1 MKSSSLT
8 YLIISFVC
16 SILSLVTFW
25 IYSQS
30 FGEQIIFWLGIP
42 FSILLFCLFY
52 FLANPIIC
60 RVTIISSSAA
70 NFLPFALF
78 LVSIILVV
86 LIPPYQGLGYNWVSI
101 PLQNWLRGLAS
112 LLLTSFFP
120 GYLFLK
126 VIDKKRVI
134 TGGMLIVVSN
144 ILSMLFMFLIAF
156 PALVLGYAASYF
168 SFIAV
173 LVINLSLA
181 AMYCLR
187 YYKRENTSRINL
199 SIKGHES
206 IVILSFCVVMV
217 GTFVVMLYNMPLTRS
232 DMWQIYSQALEF
244 SRGFPQY
251 ISNYPYLFQIYL
263 TTFFSTSG
271 LPSSITMQLLYLLSF
286 MPLLGF
292 YSMAKQW
299 FAEKGAEK
307 IVAVATF
314 FGVLL
319 GFASLYMVYFKSIDP
334 KQTFSSIALLAVNK
348 TYDSYMRYPI
358 EPYMVVLRWTI
369 NLTVLFALLYLLK
382 INNCK
387 LRNLLFVL
395 LVVIGYV
402 GYVVDIMLFLPLLLV
417 WLIFF
422 ESNSE
427 WKLSFSIL
435 LGYLGVGIIDY
446 LAPKQIYLTSVS
458 TVNGQTSIS
467 LPYFASLGVVFLL
480 LGLEVAKSKGF
491 SFSGLKQTV
500 LIIAG
505 KSWKYLKWVL
515 LYFYLFC
522 IVVCLYT
529 FNNYNLWLFGG
540 NNFVSFF
547 LFPVRW
553 GAVGLLFILSTFL
566 YLPDILKNK
575 TLSFF
580 MLIFAIGVL
589 LEQINDYFPLFEADR
604 YASIICIGASVIA
617 AYGVIRMLKSLTR
630 TSSLKKTV
638 SIFLLLLV
646 IIPSCLSTAVY
657 YADMSYLNGHKPSV
671 TDGELSAFEYIK
683 NNLSSNE
690 SVLTFTYASAFKLG
704 TFVGISYQSLYPY
717 DVTDTP
723 KNIVTYG
730 LLATDNPYII
740 TYMLST
746 SNTRFIYVG
755 KDDVSLLESNSVFNS
770 FLNYLPIVVSNP
782 DATVYEVPK
791 LAPPSLNADSQLGI
805 FRISLNNS
813 LSFDGTDNYVEVQ
826 NTPLLQSGNITV
838 DFRFKKVGDF
848 TYMFPIDKSKNLW
861 VSYAF
866 MGTSDQKLCFMVGID
881 NENSVR
887 KVTATTT
894 FQDNRWYG
902 VIGVYDGRRMAIYVD
917 GNLEN
922 QTIFEDSKSIFYS
935 GDYPLRLGT
944 HVFEN
949 NSYFKGSIDYV
960 NIYNNALTEDEINN
974 IFRNEQPLKQDL
986 VLSLNF
992 NGNLNDDSGNKNVVV
1007 NHGATFSSS
1016 SISPDSDSFLALL
1029 ISLLGSKYPIPP
1041 TDDMST
1047 NSGALSNY
1055 NYIILTSDPSTP
1067 PADLVN
1073 WVSAGNTIAVFNTNG
1088 IGFFGDAVN
1097 IGSSSNLVTTKQFNS
1112 GKIIYFDIY
1121 PLLKSSNAQTILQTK
1136 DLVTTIE
1143 SALSI
1148 QSYGNPISIKQIPGT
1163 NFNMT
1168 SGDFQITGNLSLSTN
1183 LLTLTNPSLSNLDNQ
1198 THSSMSIVTICG
1210 NTTLTIQNA
1219 SFQFSPSQSTFVIKP
1234 KNNLVTG
1241 QITVD
1246 SKATIQANDLD
1257 NPTILNEAQT
1267 INFQAAEISVK
1278 SPQVTLSG
1286 NIIFGSLYVHVST
1299 YLPLDGI
1306 VLQKTEVQGKVT
1318 FSTVY
1323 VSDPFSFFSSFKAD
1337 GKILNLD
1344 QTTSSSPSISWINV
1358 LFSSYSIAFNVAF
1371 FVCVSLYLIKKR
1383 YMFRFHKHVT
1393 NSIA

>member
-1 MKSSSLT
+1 
-8 YLIISFVC
+8 
-16 SILSLVTFW
+16 
-25 IYSQS
+25 
-30 FGEQIIFWLGIP
+30 
-42 FSILLFCLFY
+42 
-52 FLANPIIC
+52 
-60 RVTIISSSAA
+60 
-70 NFLPFALF
+70 
-78 LVSIILVV
+78 
-86 LIPPYQGLGYNWVSI
+86 
-101 PLQNWLRGLAS
+101 
-112 LLLTSFFP
+112 
-120 GYLFLK
+120 
-126 VIDKKRVI
+126 
-134 TGGMLIVVSN
+134 
-144 ILSMLFMFLIAF
+144 
-156 PALVLGYAASYF
+156 
-168 SFIAV
+168 
-173 LVINLSLA
+173 
-181 AMYCLR
+181 
-187 YYKRENTSRINL
+187 
-199 SIKGHES
+199 
-206 IVILSFCVVMV
+206 
-217 GTFVVMLYNMPLTRS
+217 
-232 DMWQIYSQALEF
+232 
-244 SRGFPQY
+244 
-251 ISNYPYLFQIYL
+251 
-263 TTFFSTSG
+263 
-271 LPSSITMQLLYLLSF
+271 
-286 MPLLGF
+286 
-292 YSMAKQW
+292 MAKQW
-299 FAEKGAEK
+299 FDEKRGEK
-307 IVAVATF
+307 IAAVATF
-314 FGVLL
+314 FGVIL
-319 GFASLYMVYFKSIDP
+319 GFASLYMVYLKAIDP
-334 KQTFSSIALLAVNK
+334 KQTFTNLALLAVNK
-348 TYDSYMRYPI
+348 TYDSYMRYSFA
-358 EPYMVVLRWTI
+358 PYIVVIRWTI
-369 NLTVLFALLYLLK
+369 GLTALFALLYLLK
-382 INNCK
+382 INNSK
-387 LRNLLFVL
+387 VRNLLFVL
-395 LVVIGYV
+395 LVVVGYV
-402 GYVVDIMLFLPLLLV
+402 GYIVDVLLFLPLLLI
-417 WLIFF
+417 WIIFF
-422 ESNSE
+422 EHNSDL
-427 WKLSFSIL
+427 KLCFSIL
-435 LGYLGVGIIDY
+435 LGYLGVGIIDF
-446 LAPKQIYLTSVS
+446 LAPQHIYTLTLNNA
-458 TVNGQTSIS
+458 NGQIS
-467 LPYFASLGVVFLL
+467 LSLSYFVSLGLVILL
-480 LGLEVAKSKGF
+480 TGLEVAKSKGF
-491 SFSGLKQTV
+491 SFISIKQRV
-500 LIIAG
+500 FLILD
-505 KSWKYLKWVL
+505 KSWKYLRWIF
-515 LYFYLFC
+515 LYVYLFL
-522 IVVCLYT
+522 VVICLYSI
-529 FNNYNLWLFGG
+529 NSYDLWLFGG
-540 NNFVSFF
+540 HQFVSFF

-553 GAVGLLFILSTFL
+553 GAVGFLAIFSIFL
-566 YLPDILKNK
+566 YLSDILKNK

-580 MLIFAIGVL
+580 LLIFAIGVL
-589 LEQINDYFPLFEADR
+589 LEQINNYFQLYESER
-604 YASIICIGASVIA
+604 YAPIICIGASVIA
-617 AYGVIRMLKSLTR
+617 AYGIIRMLKSLTR
-630 TSSLKKTV
+630 TSTLKRAI

-657 YADMSYLNGHKPSV
+657 YTDMSYLNDHKAPV

-683 NNLSSNE
+683 NNLLSNE
-690 SVLTFTYASAFKLG
+690 SVLTFTYDSAFKLG
-704 TFVGISYQSLYPY
+704 TFVGIFYQSLYPY
-717 DVTDTP
+717 APTDTP
-723 KNIVTYG
+723 KNIVNYG

-740 TYMLST
+740 TYLLST

-755 KDDVSLLESNSVFNS
+755 KDDASLLDSNYSLLNS

-838 DFRFKKVGDF
+838 DFRFKKDGNF
-848 TYMFPIDKSKNLW
+848 IYMFPIDKSKNPW

-866 MGTSDQKLCFMVGID
+866 MGTIGQKLCFMVGID
-881 NENSVR
+881 NETSVR
-887 KVTATTT
+887 EVTTTTT
-894 FQDNRWYG
+894 FQDNRWYD

-992 NGNLNDDSGNKNVVV
+992 NGDLNDDSGNKNMVV
-1007 NHGATFSSS
+1007 NHGATFSSF

-1047 NSGALSNY
+1047 NSDTLSNY

-1088 IGFFGDAVN
+1088 IGFFGDTVN

-1112 GKIIYFDIY
+1112 GKIVYFDIY

-1148 QSYGNPISIKQIPGT
+1148 QSYGNPISIKQIPGV

-1198 THSSMSIVTICG
+1198 THSSMSTVTICG

-1267 INFQAAEISVK
+1267 INFQAAEISVT
-1278 SPQVTLSG
+1278 SPQITLSG
-1286 NIIFGSLYVHVST
+1286 DIIFDSLYVHVST
-1299 YLPLDGI
+1299 YVPLDGI
-1306 VLQKTEVQGKVT
+1306 ILQKTEVQGKVT

-1383 YMFRFHKHVT
+1383 YIFRFHKQV
-1393 NSIA
+1393 S